1 MTLNIPPMLNVFR
14 HDTDNQALVTLTGEI
29 DMDSAPLVR
38 ESLGQCLRDGIRTI
52 DVDVT
57 TVTFCDCSGLNTFLH
72 ALLHTAAVGGSL
84 HLHYPSP
91 ALERLVALTGSES
104 LFLTLPDALAGS
116 PPALQPS
123 PAHEVAR
130 LLPQVVPIG
139 LAGGVL

>member
-72 ALLHTAAVGGSL
+72 ALLHTAASADPCTCTTRARRWSGSS
-84 HLHYPSP
+84 PSP
-91 ALERLVALTGSES
+91 A
-104 LFLTLPDALAGS
+104 
-116 PPALQPS
+116 PS
-123 PAHEVAR
+123 PSSSPSPTPSPGAR
-130 LLPQVVPIG
+130 QRCSPHPHTR
-139 LAGGVL
+139 

>member
-1 MTLNIPPMLNVFR
+1 VTLNIPPILNVFR

-57 TVTFCDCSGLNTFLH
+57 TATFCDCSGLNTFLH
-72 ALLHTAAVGGSL
+72 ALLRTTSVGGSL

-116 PPALQPS
+116 PPTPQPS
-123 PAHEVAR
+123 PVHEVGR
-130 LLPQVVPIG
+130 LLPPVVPVG
-139 LAGGVL
+139 PAGGAL